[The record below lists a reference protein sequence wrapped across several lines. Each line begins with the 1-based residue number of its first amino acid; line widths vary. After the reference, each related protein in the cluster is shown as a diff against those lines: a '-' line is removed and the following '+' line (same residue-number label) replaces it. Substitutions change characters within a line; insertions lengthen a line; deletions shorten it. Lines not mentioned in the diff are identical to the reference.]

1 MIAEKEMTAPV
12 PSAATEAGQ
21 PFDMNSEVSIAKA
34 PPSGKNFTRRRRVD
48 FCMCCLGRRD
58 I

>member
-1 MIAEKEMTAPV
+1 MIAEKEMTAPM

-34 PPSGKNFTRRRRVD
+34 PSSGKNF
-48 FCMCCLGRRD
+48 FAGRRTL
-58 I
+58 

>member
-1 MIAEKEMTAPV
+1 MIAEKEMTAPK

-34 PPSGKNFTRRRRVD
+34 PPSGKNF
-48 FCMCCLGRRD
+48 FAGRRTP
-58 I
+58 